1 MVDTIRSCLF
11 SSVFEAMTRE
21 LDTRSVAELRAELE
35 AAQARLREDLQGQLW
50 NYYGALRD
58 PASAL
63 KERVDQLEEKMEDL
77 TRGSGKTPEVST
89 LDSQAT
95 SALFLRMDRELERA
109 SSAAELRQSQLEQL
123 LKTRLASLE
132 ATQSGAARQ
141 VEVDRVDA
149 GLQAVQQEHAQ
160 DALAVR
166 TRLERMEGAQS
177 GLSRQLEELHRQH
190 ALVREQLALQAQR
203 EELLLKD
210 CQADL
215 RKDFVSKVTELQSL
229 VARSAEE
236 ASSLKEEL
244 EGVRGTQKAQRESLE
259 KHVEQTSSLQHQAA
273 SLDSNIRGLQDRMD
287 PLEADMRLEKVERE
301 KGLNEVKR
309 KWTQIEEARV
319 AQEAQLEELE
329 KKASTTSTAVAEV
342 AETLKSFK
350 AQLQEV
356 SGKVS
361 ECEKEEVAARSERGS
376 LAEQLNRESELGKER
391 LQLQEKSTKD
401 QVDEVKTRIQQHV
414 NAQLQQMQ
422 HDLQS
427 FLRQQ
432 DTALQEQVQQQL
444 ESQEEALEKLQS
456 TLLSRIERSQ
466 TETFRRTEK
475 NEQRAEQIEAT
486 LRSFQEVQAS
496 AQSAAGKRMLD
507 LEKRLTSIAVDLRS
521 FKIEEHGKE
530 EGPSTLKSVENKLS
544 ADLQAVK
551 QGIDSIRNS
560 VNAVNGHGQ
569 SWSPMGSPPVPLW
582 PTKSQPCSPISEPRT
597 AAGPLLRPMCSR
609 VASPAPPPWAP
620 VRVASRSVSPCRSMS
635 SVPTAPVPAPVP
647 VPAAFLA
654 PAPSSSTESGSS
666 EESHKPTA
674 APAILKVTC
683 PVTPGLPAISG
694 DYCLVPGECPNGRP
708 LWKQKQQELWLYC
721 GTNNR
726 WFVGGPDAK
735 GWKFQCEAGFIY
747 SEPIANASTP
757 DQASGWARF
766 QGGVF
771 LADPSVSVTA

>member
-1 MVDTIRSCLF
+1 M
-11 SSVFEAMTRE
+11 
-21 LDTRSVAELRAELE
+21 
-35 AAQARLREDLQGQLW
+35 
-50 NYYGALRD
+50 
-58 PASAL
+58 
-63 KERVDQLEEKMEDL
+63 
-77 TRGSGKTPEVST
+77 
-89 LDSQAT
+89 
-95 SALFLRMDRELERA
+95 
-109 SSAAELRQSQLEQL
+109 
-123 LKTRLASLE
+123 
-132 ATQSGAARQ
+132 
-141 VEVDRVDA
+141 
-149 GLQAVQQEHAQ
+149 
-160 DALAVR
+160 
-166 TRLERMEGAQS
+166 
-177 GLSRQLEELHRQH
+177 
-190 ALVREQLALQAQR
+190 
-203 EELLLKD
+203 
-210 CQADL
+210 
-215 RKDFVSKVTELQSL
+215 
-229 VARSAEE
+229 
-236 ASSLKEEL
+236 
-244 EGVRGTQKAQRESLE
+244 
-259 KHVEQTSSLQHQAA
+259 
-273 SLDSNIRGLQDRMD
+273 
-287 PLEADMRLEKVERE
+287 
-301 KGLNEVKR
+301 
-309 KWTQIEEARV
+309 